1 MKIKPK
7 KSLGQNFLIDK
18 EIIKKILSC
27 ADIQN
32 KNILE
37 VGPGTGNLTS
47 EILKND
53 PKELILIE
61 KDNHLLDLLKK
72 KYTENIKFIND
83 DILNISE
90 NKLSNN
96 KLTVFGNLPYN
107 ISTEIL
113 IKWILNLNSNL
124 WFDKLI
130 LLFQKEVADRITS
143 NSDTSNYGR
152 LSIISNWRLNVKKII
167 DVKPSSFKPKPKV
180 ESTLLLFTPKIK
192 FFKLKN
198 SKSIEDVTRIFFNQ
212 KRKKIKKPL
221 NKLFKNSDQI
231 AKKLNL
237 NLDLRP
243 QNLDFQTYY
252 LLAKELEDLRS

>member
-7 KSLGQNFLIDK
+7 KSLGQNFLIDE
-18 EIIKKILSC
+18 EIIKKILTC

-47 EILKND
+47 EILKNN

-61 KDNHLLDLLKK
+61 KDNYLLDTLRK
-72 KYTENIKFIND
+72 KYRDNITFIND

-90 NKLSNN
+90 NKLCND
-96 KLTVFGNLPYN
+96 KLIVFGNLPYN

-113 IKWILNLNSNL
+113 IKWILNLNTNL
-124 WFDKLI
+124 WFEKLI
-130 LLFQKEVADRITS
+130 LLFQKEVAERIVS
-143 NSDTSNYGR
+143 NSNTSNYGR

-192 FFKLKN
+192 YFKLKN
-198 SKSIEDVTRIFFNQ
+198 SGSIENVTRIFFNQ

-221 NKLFKNSDQI
+221 NKLFKNSDKI

-252 LLAKELEDLRS
+252 MLAKELENLRS

>member
-18 EIIKKILSC
+18 EIIKKILNC
-27 ADIQN
+27 ADIEN
-32 KNILE
+32 KNVLE

-47 EILKND
+47 EILKKR
-53 PKELILIE
+53 PKKLILIE
-61 KDNHLLDLLKK
+61 KDTHLLNLLKK
-72 KYTENIKFIND
+72 KYTDDVTFIND

-90 NKLSNN
+90 YDLSDDI
-96 KLTVFGNLPYN
+96 LTVFGNLPYN

-113 IKWILNLNSNL
+113 IKWILNLKSNL

-130 LLFQKEVADRITS
+130 LLFQKEVADRIIS
-143 NSDTSNYGR
+143 NSNSSNYGR
-152 LSIISNWRLNVKKII
+152 LSIISNWRLNIKKII

-180 ESTLLLFTPKIK
+180 ESTLLVFTPKIK
-192 FFKLKN
+192 FFRLKN
-198 SKSIEDVTRIFFNQ
+198 SESIEDVTRIFFNE

-221 NKLFKNSDQI
+221 NKLFNNSNKI
-231 AKKLNL
+231 VKKLNL

-243 QNLDFQTYY
+243 QNLDYQTYY
-252 LLAKELEDLRS
+252 MLAKELEDLRS

>member
-1 MKIKPK
+1 MRIKPK

-18 EIIKKILSC
+18 EVIKKILTC
-27 ADIQN
+27 ADIHN

-47 EILKND
+47 EILKNN

-61 KDNHLLDLLKK
+61 KDNNLLDLLKK
-72 KYTENIKFIND
+72 KYTDNITFIND

-90 NKLSNN
+90 NNLSND

-113 IKWILNLNSNL
+113 IKWILNLNSNI

-130 LLFQKEVADRITS
+130 LLFQKEVADRIIS
-143 NSDTSNYGR
+143 NANTPNYGR
-152 LSIISNWRLNVKKII
+152 LSIISNWRLNIKKII
-167 DVKPSSFKPKPKV
+167 DVEPSSFKPKPKV
-180 ESTLLLFTPKIK
+180 KSTLLLFTPKIR

-221 NKLFKNSDQI
+221 NKLFKNSDKI
-231 AKKLNL
+231 VKKLNL

-243 QNLDFQTYY
+243 QNLNFQTYY
-252 LLAKELEDLRS
+252 MLAKEFEDLRN

>member
-1 MKIKPK
+1 M
-7 KSLGQNFLIDK
+7 
-18 EIIKKILSC
+18 
-27 ADIQN
+27 
-32 KNILE
+32 
-37 VGPGTGNLTS
+37 
-47 EILKND
+47 
-53 PKELILIE
+53 
-61 KDNHLLDLLKK
+61 
-72 KYTENIKFIND
+72 
-83 DILNISE
+83 
-90 NKLSNN
+90 
-96 KLTVFGNLPYN
+96 
-107 ISTEIL
+107 

-130 LLFQKEVADRITS
+130 LLFQKEVADRIIS
-143 NSDTSNYGR
+143 NSNTSNYGR

-198 SKSIEDVTRIFFNQ
+198 SESIENVTRIFFNQ

-221 NKLFKNSDQI
+221 NKLFKNSDKI

-252 LLAKELEDLRS
+252 MLAKELENLRN

>member
-1 MKIKPK
+1 MRIKPK

-18 EIIKKILSC
+18 EIIKKILTC

-47 EILKND
+47 EILKNN

-61 KDNHLLDLLKK
+61 KDNNLLDLLKK
-72 KYTENIKFIND
+72 KYTDNITFIND

-90 NKLSNN
+90 NNLSND

-113 IKWILNLNSNL
+113 IKWILNLNSNI

-130 LLFQKEVADRITS
+130 LLFQKEVADRIIS
-143 NSDTSNYGR
+143 NANTPNYGR
-152 LSIISNWRLNVKKII
+152 LSIISNWRLNIKKII
-167 DVKPSSFKPKPKV
+167 DVEPSSFKPKPKV
-180 ESTLLLFTPKIK
+180 KSTLLLFTPKIR

-221 NKLFKNSDQI
+221 NKLFKNSDKI
-231 AKKLNL
+231 VKKLNL

-243 QNLDFQTYY
+243 QNLNFQTYY
-252 LLAKELEDLRS
+252 MLAKEFEDLRN

>member
-18 EIIKKILSC
+18 EIIKKILTC

-47 EILKND
+47 EIIRNN
-53 PKELILIE
+53 PKKLILIE
-61 KDNHLLDLLKK
+61 KDNHLLDLLRK
-72 KYTENIKFIND
+72 KYTDNITFIND

-90 NKLSNN
+90 NKLSDD

-113 IKWILNLNSNL
+113 IKWILNINSKL
-124 WFDKLI
+124 WFDKLV
-130 LLFQKEVADRITS
+130 LLFQKEVADRIISSS
-143 NSDTSNYGR
+143 NTSNYGR
-152 LSIISNWRLNVKKII
+152 LSIISNWRLNIKKII
-167 DVKPSSFKPKPKV
+167 DVKPSSFKPRPKV

-192 FFKLKN
+192 FYKLKN
-198 SKSIEDVTRIFFNQ
+198 SQSIEDVTRIFFNQ

-221 NKLFKNSDQI
+221 NKLFKNSDKI

-243 QNLDFQTYY
+243 QNLDFKTYY
-252 LLAKELEDLRS
+252 MLAKELEYLRN

>member
-7 KSLGQNFLIDK
+7 KSLGQNFLVDK
-18 EIIKKILSC
+18 EIIKKILTC

-47 EILKND
+47 EILKNN

-61 KDNHLLDLLKK
+61 KDTYLLNLLRK
-72 KYTENIKFIND
+72 KYTENITFIND
-83 DILNISE
+83 DVLNISE
-90 NKLSNN
+90 NKLSND

-113 IKWILNLNSNL
+113 IKWILNINSNL

-130 LLFQKEVADRITS
+130 LLFQKEVADRIIS
-143 NSDTSNYGR
+143 NSNTSNYGR
-152 LSIISNWRLNVKKII
+152 LSIISNWRLNVEKII

-198 SKSIEDVTRIFFNQ
+198 SESIEYVTRIFFNH

-231 AKKLNL
+231 TKKLDL

-252 LLAKELEDLRS
+252 ILAKELENLRS

>member
-7 KSLGQNFLIDK
+7 KSLGQNFLIDE
-18 EIIKKILSC
+18 EIIKKILNC

-47 EILKND
+47 EILKNN
-53 PKELILIE
+53 PKELILVE
-61 KDNHLLDLLKK
+61 KDTYLLNLLRK
-72 KYTENIKFIND
+72 KYTENITFIND
-83 DILNISE
+83 DVLNISE
-90 NKLSNN
+90 NKLSND

-113 IKWILNLNSNL
+113 TKWILNINSNL

-130 LLFQKEVADRITS
+130 LLFQKEVADRIISDS
-143 NSDTSNYGR
+143 NTSNYGR
-152 LSIISNWRLNVKKII
+152 LSIISNWRLNVEKII

-198 SKSIEDVTRIFFNQ
+198 SESIENVTRIFFNQ

-221 NKLFKNSDQI
+221 NKLFKNYDQI
-231 AKKLNL
+231 SKKLNL

-252 LLAKELEDLRS
+252 MLAKELENLRS